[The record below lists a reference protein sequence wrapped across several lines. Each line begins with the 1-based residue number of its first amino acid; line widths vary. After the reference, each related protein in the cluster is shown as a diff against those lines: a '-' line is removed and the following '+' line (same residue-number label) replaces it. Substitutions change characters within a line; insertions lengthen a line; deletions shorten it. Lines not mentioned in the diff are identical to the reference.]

1 MDALCFSFCNRYL
14 QHGKPLYLKFI
25 QREHPVA
32 FLAAGLFFAAAE
44 AVPPSTESFS
54 ALAGVK
60 RSRVRANILICSPVA
75 GLRPIRAA
83 SLRLRKMPSPFSGL

>member
-1 MDALCFSFCNRYL
+1 MFSFL
-14 QHGKPLYLKFI
+14 QQIFAAWKALYLKFI

-32 FLAAGLFFAAAE
+32 FLAAGLFFAAAD

-60 RSRVRANILICSPVA
+60 RSRVRAGILICSPVA
-75 GLRPIRAA
+75 GLRPMRAA
-83 SLRLRKMPSPFSGL
+83 NLRLRKMPSPFSGL